1 MAMIASKIFEVDK
14 RRHGVVGRD
23 NSCTK
28 DINKLS
34 KTKKFRL
41 AFRQGESY
49 YLVIYNLTYNCD
61 TAIYIAYKPLR
72 PRCNQM
78 CAYNTPHATIKT
90 SIDVHKPHNDKKL
103 KVRQTSKGNHTSH
116 RFISTSSLHLI
127 IRHLS
132 LLAFTT
138 FKLIC
143 SCIFRCSALCI
154 EDISLLQFLI
164 LLTTFV
170 ASHFL

>member
-1 MAMIASKIFEVDK
+1 MRWEYWLPKSRIRIVSNRWDTGAGPEPTVDLSSTIEWSSRAEVPETLMAMIASKIFEVDK

-41 AFRQGESY
+41 AFRQGESD

-78 CAYNTPHATIKT
+78 CAYNTPC
-90 SIDVHKPHNDKKL
+90 NDQNFH
-103 KVRQTSKGNHTSH
+103 RCPQTSQRQKAKSQTNVKRESY
-116 RFISTSSLHLI
+116 
-127 IRHLS
+127 
-132 LLAFTT
+132 
-138 FKLIC
+138 
-143 SCIFRCSALCI
+143 
-154 EDISLLQFLI
+154 
-164 LLTTFV
+164 
-170 ASHFL
+170 

>member
-1 MAMIASKIFEVDK
+1 MAAIASKIFEVDK

-61 TAIYIAYKPLR
+61 TAIYMAYKPLR

-78 CAYNTPHATIKT
+78 CAYNTPC
-90 SIDVHKPHNDKKL
+90 NDQNFH
-103 KVRQTSKGNHTSH
+103 RCPQTSQRQKAKNETNGKRKHTSH